1 MENRLRNYFPLI
13 RERKEVL
20 KEIGESSGLQALFRS
35 WMPERQEEFLDFC
48 TGMKGVKI
56 LYDSFFKE
64 IMSPEYTPGRLNHFL
79 SLLLGKKVVIRQ
91 VLPNEGGRIAD
102 ENTLLVTDILVEFE
116 DGSLADVEI
125 QKLGYAFP
133 GERSACYAA
142 DLLLRQYKR
151 ARDKRNR
158 EKGKFSYKD
167 IKNVYVIVLF
177 EKSPVEF
184 HSMEKEYLHK
194 SDWSFDTGLELD
206 LLQNFIFITL
216 DIFQKNMENKSIENE
231 LEAWL
236 MFYSTQESERIIELI
251 NKYPM
256 FRQMYGDVYEVCR
269 NMEKVMGMFSEE
281 LREMDRN
288 TVQYMIDE
296 MQATIDAQSAALEE
310 EKKRH
315 EEEKKKH
322 EEEIKRYEEEQK
334 RHEEEQKKH
343 DEENNKLL
351 EMITA
356 QAAALEKALKR
367 IEELERKNGSDSVK

>member
-236 MFYSTQESERIIELI
+236 MFYSTQDPERIIELI

-322 EEEIKRYEEEQK
+322 KEEIKRYEEEQK
-334 RHEEEQKKH
+334 RHEEEQKRH

-367 IEELERKNGSDSVK
+367 IERTGKKKWF